1 MDVYN
6 LFNTRSNF
14 NNINLMEEKMKKY
27 GFFGGAFNPPT
38 IAHEKL
44 AIEIA
49 EKYNLDKVFFVPVG
63 NFYKKQDLADENKRF
78 EMLKLISNDK
88 VDALPIELNINK
100 NLNTSEALELI
111 NNNYQ
116 DVERYFI
123 MGGDNLEKLPTWQN
137 PERCLN
143 GNKFIAIERGK
154 NIEKVIQCNDLLKKY
169 SSNIFTLKNDDLS
182 KYNSTEVRE
191 AIKENNTNII
201 DKMLN
206 KKVYSYIKLENLYK

>member
-1 MDVYN
+1 
-6 LFNTRSNF
+6 
-14 NNINLMEEKMKKY
+14 
-27 GFFGGAFNPPT
+27 
-38 IAHEKL
+38 
-44 AIEIA
+44 
-49 EKYNLDKVFFVPVG
+49 
-63 NFYKKQDLADENKRF
+63 
-78 EMLKLISNDK
+78 MLKLISNDK

-116 DVERYFI
+116 DAERYFI

-154 NIEKVIQCNDLLKKY
+154 NLEKVIQSDDLLKKY
-169 SSNIFTLKNDDLS
+169 SSNIFTFKNDNLS
-182 KYNSTEVRE
+182 TYNSTEVRN
-191 AIKENNTNII
+191 AIKAGKEDVV

-206 KKVYSYIKLENLYK
+206 KKVYSYIKIENLYK